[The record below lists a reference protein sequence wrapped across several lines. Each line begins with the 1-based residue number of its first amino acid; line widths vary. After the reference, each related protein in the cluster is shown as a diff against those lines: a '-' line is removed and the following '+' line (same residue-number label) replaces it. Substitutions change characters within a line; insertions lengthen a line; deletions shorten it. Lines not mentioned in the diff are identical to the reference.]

1 MATPE
6 RGREEAAQRQP
17 TRARGIGEIDSGSDP
32 VEARR
37 FSRQQRTPIVIA
49 VLCIV
54 ITIVVMQLWLFTATM
69 DAYLNRDSSII
80 VPAALASLVCL
91 ALNVGLLLHLRRLHA

>member
-1 MATPE
+1 MASPETP
-6 RGREEAAQRQP
+6 
-17 TRARGIGEIDSGSDP
+17 DP
-32 VEARR
+32 VETRR
-37 FSRQQRTPIVIA
+37 FSRQQRAAIVIA

-69 DAYLNRDSSII
+69 DAYLRHDASTL

-91 ALNVGLLLHLRRLHA
+91 ALNVGLLYQLRRLDA